1 MGERMPEPGDED
13 LLERAKRLDEE
24 ACAIRERL
32 DLHARLESLGVPVV
46 VGAAGL
52 GVIDRRDLDITTTC
66 ATLDEETLD
75 RIARLG
81 ADLARRED
89 VRQVVIRDDTGRWN
103 TDPRYPDGCYL
114 GLEVMSPVGELWTA
128 DLWFVDQPERQPDL
142 AHLRR
147 FSPLMTDESRARI
160 LALKR
165 ATRARGA
172 DDEAIPGY
180 LIYEAVTQGG
190 VRSETELREWVN
202 RRGAASETSGEGG
215 DEP

>member
-1 MGERMPEPGDED
+1 MGERMPELGDGD

-24 ACAIRERL
+24 ARAIRERL
-32 DLHARLESLGVPVV
+32 DLQARLESLGVPVV

-66 ATLDEETLD
+66 ASLDEETLD
-75 RIARLG
+75 RIAQLG
-81 ADLARRED
+81 AALARHED
-89 VRQVVIRDDTGRWN
+89 VRQIVIRDDTGRWN
-103 TDPRYPDGCYL
+103 TDSRYPDGCYL
-114 GLEVMSPVGELWTA
+114 GLKVMSPGGELWTA

-147 FSPLMTDESRARI
+147 FAPLMTDESRARI

-165 ATRARGA
+165 VTGARGA
-172 DDEAIPGY
+172 EDGAVPGY
-180 LIYEAVTQGG
+180 LIYEAVTQGS

-202 RRGAASETSGEGG
+202 RRGTASETSGEGA

>member
-1 MGERMPEPGDED
+1 MPEPGDED

-32 DLHARLESLGVPVV
+32 DLHARLESLGVPVE

-81 ADLARRED
+81 AALARHED

-128 DLWFVDQPERQPDL
+128 DLWFVDHPERQPDL

-147 FSPLMTDESRARI
+147 FAPLMTDESRARI

-165 ATRARGA
+165 ATRARGRGA
-172 DDEAIPGY
+172 ENGAVPGY

-190 VRSETELREWVN
+190 VCSETELREWVN
-202 RRGAASETSGEGG
+202 RRGAASETSGEGVG
-215 DEP
+215 EP

>member
-1 MGERMPEPGDED
+1 MPEPGDED

-75 RIARLG
+75 RIAQLG
-81 ADLARRED
+81 AALARHED

-103 TDPRYPDGCYL
+103 TDPRYPDGFYL
-114 GLEVMSPVGELWTA
+114 GLEVISPAGELWTA

-147 FSPLMTDESRARI
+147 FAPLMTDESRARI

-172 DDEAIPGY
+172 ENGAVPGF